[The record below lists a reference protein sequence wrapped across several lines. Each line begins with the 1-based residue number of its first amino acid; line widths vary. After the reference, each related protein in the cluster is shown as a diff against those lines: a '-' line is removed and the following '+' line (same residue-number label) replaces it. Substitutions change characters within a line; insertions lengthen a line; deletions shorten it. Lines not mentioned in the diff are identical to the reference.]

1 MGPSRARAGLAG
13 LLAALAPAAAWADHG
28 EPLRSAGLSPL
39 TVGVLAGALALATGL
54 LVVVIVMLLIRRSS
68 PSE

>member
-13 LLAALAPAAAWADHG
+13 LLAALVPAAVRADHG
-28 EPLRSAGLSPL
+28 EALRSAGLSPL

-54 LVVVIVMLLIRRSS
+54 LVVVIVMLLIRRNS